1 MLDFFPIENS
11 FSWLDACSMPDL
23 PSVAIQQLARQNQP
37 IFNDDIS
44 LNPFFVILELQMTF
58 SHQYFVFLIRR

>member
-1 MLDFFPIENS
+1 
-11 FSWLDACSMPDL
+11 MPDL